1 LNAYFSYFATLSLVT
16 TAAGTMTWRGTSGGT
31 SSGKHML
38 LVKVGTGIGCGI
50 VAGGQIHHGA
60 RGAAGD
66 IGHIRATS
74 EEIVCRCG
82 NVGCLEAV
90 AGGQALAQRL
100 AAEGADTANSRDV
113 VQLVRSGDATAMRMV
128 REAGRSLGEVLA
140 GTVNFFNPAVIVI
153 GGDIAEAQ
161 AQLIAGVREGIF
173 SRSLALATR
182 DLRIVPC
189 QLGDRAGI
197 TGAAMMAIDHVLSPD
212 AVDRALQ
219 AAA

>member
-1 LNAYFSYFATLSLVT
+1 MFTAV
-16 TAAGTMTWRGTSGGT
+16 AAGVTDRLDDPLGHVVVVRVVGVDLLLRLEDVL
-31 SSGKHML
+31 HQRQAVQ

-74 EEIVCRCG
+74 EDVLCKWG
-82 NVGCLEAV
+82 NVGCLEAI

-100 AAEGADTANSRDV
+100 TAEGADAANSRDV
-113 VQLVRSGDATAMRMV
+113 VRLVRAGDATAMRMV

-161 AQLIAGVREGIF
+161 AQLLAGVIGAAIMVIDRVLAPEAID
-173 SRSLALATR
+173 RSL
-182 DLRIVPC
+182 
-189 QLGDRAGI
+189 QL
-197 TGAAMMAIDHVLSPD
+197 TSAA
-212 AVDRALQ
+212 
-219 AAA
+219 